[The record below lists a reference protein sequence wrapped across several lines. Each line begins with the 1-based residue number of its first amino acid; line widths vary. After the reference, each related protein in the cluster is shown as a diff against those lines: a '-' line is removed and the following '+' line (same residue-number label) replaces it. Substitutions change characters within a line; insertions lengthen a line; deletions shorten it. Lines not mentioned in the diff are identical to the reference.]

1 MGKGITDV
9 RGNATIWMMAAMLMV
24 SPAFVGAA
32 RAQDKSMEEV
42 IYEADPVAA
51 PMQTTQVAAAAV
63 GRSSIELPAGMSAEQ
78 REALMSRMRDRVTST
93 TASRVRG
100 RQAEATPA
108 AGAAKADDN
117 STTMMLNLNN
127 MQLDQLMKWL
137 GDTTGRP
144 IVKQNNIQ
152 GQVTVMSPK
161 PVTKE
166 RALQLISRALQMQ
179 NPPVF
184 IIDDGESLQI
194 ITAEQIKVL
203 PRRSIGPD
211 EDIQTLPDSPQLG
224 QKVYKPKLITA
235 DNLAKHLQNIL
246 PKDSVSVDPASNTIM
261 LVDQISRLKQYDLLV
276 KALDQPL
283 KEDRVTEVY
292 PLENADVSDIA
303 PLVLNVLSQTSS
315 TGSTPSRGGS
325 DMSGG
330 GGMSPDMMMM
340 MGGGRSRGGSS
351 SSSSAPKSSAS
362 SAGEVTIV
370 SDPRM
375 NWLIIVA
382 PQRRIAEVRE
392 LIKKFDVA
400 KDQDV
405 QTRLI
410 PVKYI
415 EVSSLQSAAQDL
427 IANASRNKS
436 ERDQVSVIASDDG
449 NNLVVKSSL
458 ANFKLVQDLATK
470 LDTETA
476 GKRETKTYQIKHL
489 EAAGLAEQLQQLYE
503 DQSNRRS
510 SWYDYYYG
518 GSNRQDST
526 KPTFTPMP
534 RNNTLMVR
542 ARPRDFEFISKM
554 ITELDVP
561 ADETQYRPRV
571 FQIRNTDA
579 NEVLKVLTQ
588 IFEGKQ
594 QKRGVW
600 DDYYESWYGSRQKTP
615 DSIDAQFGK
624 IRFVVD
630 NVTNRIVALSS
641 NPANYTI
648 LEGIINQLDTFDSD
662 SAQLM
667 IYELHYADALDVANH
682 INNLLSDGPVSRG
695 TTTGGGNSG
704 SGSNSNS
711 NPWNSSSNDNTSNND
726 SDAQLASYF
735 YDGQR
740 EVIFPWQSPGRQ
752 QQNQDEKER
761 PVSTMIGHV
770 RIVPDL
776 ASNRVIV
783 AAPTI
788 YYNSLKKILSELDQ
802 PQPQVHIQVR
812 IVEISRN
819 GEERIGIR
827 WTPDMST
834 ISKDELDGA
843 MLGLSQLN
851 FADAFGP
858 HGSSYTGSAS
868 TVLSDNSLVKSNWA
882 TETRRGNTLLTAGIN
897 LNLLVQLLIKNSNGR
912 VVSSP
917 ELTVNNNQLGHFKV
931 TSSYPFLK
939 NSQATEA
946 GSLTQGYDY
955 NEYGIFLLVR
965 PHINPKGEIVLKAAV
980 ENSKVRSGETFNG
993 QLIADLQRL
1002 ESEMKINSG
1011 ETMVIGGIKQDDR
1024 QKIEHGVPILS
1035 RIPVVKWLFSKK
1047 DDVVRQKELVLFL
1060 TPEVLKTD
1068 QDKAGILERQNKQV
1082 DQMDPFPEHKWRD
1095 MQPAPKK

>member
-1 MGKGITDV
+1 
-9 RGNATIWMMAAMLMV
+9 
-24 SPAFVGAA
+24 
-32 RAQDKSMEEV
+32 
-42 IYEADPVAA
+42 
-51 PMQTTQVAAAAV
+51 
-63 GRSSIELPAGMSAEQ
+63 
-78 REALMSRMRDRVTST
+78 
-93 TASRVRG
+93 
-100 RQAEATPA
+100 
-108 AGAAKADDN
+108 
-117 STTMMLNLNN
+117 
-127 MQLDQLMKWL
+127 
-137 GDTTGRP
+137 
-144 IVKQNNIQ
+144 
-152 GQVTVMSPK
+152 
-161 PVTKE
+161 
-166 RALQLISRALQMQ
+166 
-179 NPPVF
+179 
-184 IIDDGESLQI
+184 
-194 ITAEQIKVL
+194 
-203 PRRSIGPD
+203 
-211 EDIQTLPDSPQLG
+211 
-224 QKVYKPKLITA
+224 
-235 DNLAKHLQNIL
+235 
-246 PKDSVSVDPASNTIM
+246 
-261 LVDQISRLKQYDLLV
+261 
-276 KALDQPL
+276 
-283 KEDRVTEVY
+283 
-292 PLENADVSDIA
+292 
-303 PLVLNVLSQTSS
+303 
-315 TGSTPSRGGS
+315 
-325 DMSGG
+325 MSGG
-330 GGMSPDMMMM
+330 SGMSPDMMMM

-561 ADETQYRPRV
+561 ADETQYGARLPDPQHRRQRSAQGPDPDLRGQAAETRRLGRLLRVLVRLAPEDPRFDRCAV
-571 FQIRNTDA
+571 RQDPVRRRQRD
-579 NEVLKVLTQ
+579 Q
-588 IFEGKQ
+588 PD
-594 QKRGVW
+594 RG
-600 DDYYESWYGSRQKTP
+600 P
-615 DSIDAQFGK
+615 
-624 IRFVVD
+624 VVQ
-630 NVTNRIVALSS
+630 TGH
-641 NPANYTI
+641 YTI

-695 TTTGGGNSG
+695 TTTGGGNS
-704 SGSNSNS
+704 SGNSSSSSS
-711 NPWNSSSNDNTSNND
+711 NPWNSSSNDNTNNND

-740 EVIFPWQSPGRQ
+740 EVIFPWQSPGR

-834 ISKDELDGA
+834 ISKDELAGA
-843 MLGLSQLN
+843 MTPQPLN
-851 FADAFGP
+851 FADASPPRRAIRIGLPACPTNPVKKTGP
-858 HGSSYTGSAS
+858 PAPGQHPPDAGSNRTC
-868 TVLSDNSLVKSNWA
+868 
-882 TETRRGNTLLTAGIN
+882 RPI
-897 LNLLVQLLIKNSNGR
+897 LIKTQGR
-912 VVSSP
+912 VCPPDYSTTPAGQFKSRPPIRSSK
-917 ELTVNNNQLGHFKV
+917 L
-931 TSSYPFLK
+931 
-939 NSQATEA
+939 QATEA
-946 GSLTQGYDY
+946 
-955 NEYGIFLLVR
+955 
-965 PHINPKGEIVLKAAV
+965 AA
-980 ENSKVRSGETFNG
+980 
-993 QLIADLQRL
+993 
-1002 ESEMKINSG
+1002 
-1011 ETMVIGGIKQDDR
+1011 
-1024 QKIEHGVPILS
+1024 
-1035 RIPVVKWLFSKK
+1035 
-1047 DDVVRQKELVLFL
+1047 
-1060 TPEVLKTD
+1060 
-1068 QDKAGILERQNKQV
+1068 
-1082 DQMDPFPEHKWRD
+1082 
-1095 MQPAPKK
+1095 